1 MPTAKIIIDKGVEI
15 SYKKLNNNQSEK
27 IFLFDGYKY
36 KLSFTNGKIISAI
49 NLKLRSRIPLE

>member
-1 MPTAKIIIDKGVEI
+1 MPTAKTIIDKGIEI

-36 KLSFTNGKIISAI
+36 KLSFTNGKIVSAI
-49 NLKLRSRIPLE
+49 DLKRRTRISLE